1 MIRRPLVL
9 VFALLLVLAL
19 IVPAAQGATQV
30 RQVQADLPLPVP
42 GTPITIKSGGTLT
55 LDFVFKN
62 TRRNKNRFTPRLLT
76 RIDLSK
82 VELTCTD
89 HMTFTNKLFLT
100 QTFDTAVRVTKV
112 PHPHP
117 KPGRYA
123 FRFAYGF
130 PGFTGSLTGTI
141 DKVNGE
147 PKPRLARAHG
157 ILNIQDFDADPGH
170 PNCATSGPMGWS
182 DLSLTTL

>member
-1 MIRRPLVL
+1 MKRLLITA
-9 VFALLLVLAL
+9 FASLFVVAL
-19 IVPAAQGATQV
+19 IAPAAQGATQV
-30 RQVQADLPLPVP
+30 RQAQVELLVPVP
-42 GTPITIKSGGTLT
+42 GTPITTRSAGTLT

-62 TRRNKNRFTPRLLT
+62 TRGNKKKFTPRLLT

-100 QTFDTAVRVTKV
+100 QTFDTAIKVSPV

-123 FRFAYGF
+123 FRFAYSF
-130 PGFTGSLTGTI
+130 PTFTGTLTGTI
-141 DKVNGE
+141 YKVNGA
-147 PKPRLARAHG
+147 PKPRLPRAHG
-157 ILNIQDFDADPGH
+157 ILSIQDFDADPGH
-170 PNCATSGPMGWS
+170 PNCATIGGPKGWS